1 MPPPTDAP
9 DSMSRRRFLHATAAS
24 LTAAGAVGSAA
35 PLAVEAAPRRSGA
48 LQRRIVREFE
58 QLPGRKSLKIV
69 VPSAGRSPAWSVERD
84 PDLPLFVAS
93 AIKAW
98 VLAEYLRQVE
108 GGTATLEE
116 HLPVDDR
123 IWSFSSPVLTVDP
136 PDNGV
141 TGIIQARVALE
152 AMIAHSDD
160 TATDMALRRVGA
172 DNVRAFIASI
182 GLLNSRIPDSTRQ
195 FFGYLAGSPNWQHL
209 TWRELVDALVNQPP
223 TGPPLLNDVVT
234 LASTAND
241 LVSFY
246 SRALQGEFFQ
256 QGSSLR
262 TFRHILTME
271 VGSEAFPLGLTGF
284 SKGGS
289 FEFRQEHAVSLA
301 GGVFIPQARWAYFS
315 VTCNWVNGEGGSTP
329 DELEA
334 FLQILHNIF
343 SGLQD
348 EFST

>member
-1 MPPPTDAP
+1 MTI
-9 DSMSRRRFLHATAAS
+9 SRRSFLAAT
-24 LTAAGAVGSAA
+24 LAGAVGSAA
-35 PLAVEAAPRRSGA
+35 PRTTAAASGRPGA
-48 LQRRIVREFE
+48 LRRMVIREFE
-58 QLPGRKSLKIV
+58 KLPGRKSLKIV
-69 VPSAGRSPAWSVERD
+69 VPPVGRLPAWSVERD

-98 VLAEYLRQVE
+98 VLAEFLRQVE
-108 GGTATLEE
+108 AGTATLEE

-152 AMIAHSDD
+152 AMIGHSDD
-160 TATDMALRRVGA
+160 TATDIALKRVGPDA
-172 DNVRAFIASI
+172 VRAFIAGI

-209 TWRELVDALVNQPP
+209 TWRELVDALVHQPKK
-223 TGPPLLNDVVT
+223 GPPLLNDVVT

-256 QGSSLR
+256 QEASLR

-284 SKGGS
+284 SKGGT
-289 FEFRQEHAVSLA
+289 FEFRQEHVLSLA
-301 GGVFIPQARWAYFS
+301 GGVFIPQGRWAYFS
-315 VTCNWVNGEGGSTP
+315 VMCNWVNGEGGSTAEEK
-329 DELEA
+329 DA
-334 FLQILHNIF
+334 FLRILHNIF